1 MSNLKKEFKKRDV
14 ERMRNLITG
23 KQGKKTTLGIGYK
36 KEKKHT
42 MKKVMFGKK
51 IIVLGPLKM
60 VSNKI

>member
-23 KQGKKTTLGIGYK
+23 KHGKKTTLGIGYTK
-36 KEKKHT
+36 NKNI

-51 IIVLGPLKM
+51 MVVLGLLKM
-60 VSNKI
+60 V